1 MTSEMIEKFVKN
13 KGRKGTSVNL
23 HFKDR
28 HTVKGLFIHS
38 GDYEE
43 LKSKNLWR
51 IVSSTCRDEWEKTN
65 DVNLT
70 RIFNGVSFTRLSDEE
85 S

>member
-1 MTSEMIEKFVKN
+1 MTSEMIEKFVKS
-13 KGRKGTSVNL
+13 KGRKGVAVNV

-28 HTVKGLFIHS
+28 DTVKGLFINS
-38 GDYEE
+38 TDYEE
-43 LKSKNLWR
+43 LKSKNFWR
-51 IVSSTCRDEWEKTN
+51 IVSSNYLNEWEQTN

-70 RIFNGVSFTRLSDEE
+70 RIFNGVSFTRLSDEQ

>member
-1 MTSEMIEKFVKN
+1 MTSEMIEKFVKQKN
-13 KGRKGTSVNL
+13 RKDIAVNV

-28 HTVKGLFIHS
+28 DTVKGLFIL
-38 GDYEE
+38 GMDYEE
-43 LKSKNLWR
+43 LKSKNFWR
-51 IVSSTCRDEWEKTN
+51 IVSSNCMKEWKQTN

-70 RIFNGVSFTRLSDEE
+70 RIFNGVSFTRLSDEQ